1 MKNILEKII
10 KILKSKKFLVI
21 LSFLVIIIFIFLVK
35 DSLAGDALKYED
47 LTPEQQKRIMN
58 QMSNMANPFSS
69 LTSVVS
75 GFFTSVLL
83 KLPIAIASIIADVG
97 GFLIE
102 AEGKLLSWTID
113 IASFTKLGV
122 VQQGWRICRDF
133 ANLFFIAIL
142 IYIAFAII
150 LRLQRGDPKKLLFKI
165 IVIAII
171 INFSLMIGGIIIDFS
186 QVLFRYFIFAQL
198 SDGNKDG
205 IHFSE
210 VLMNAVG
217 VQNIRNTSVP
227 LEATSVLIRLI
238 FVILFTFLCVFVFGA
253 IVVVLFIRN
262 FWLWILLILSPLAW
276 FFSIVP
282 IPILSKYSGQW
293 WENFIKWCFIAPIM
307 GFFIF
312 LSVGILGS
320 NTSNISMEQLT
331 KSVDKM
337 EDYYDGK
344 IDNSVISFSEKENSI
359 FHPKMIIKFLV
370 IISFLVAGLMAGQS
384 LGLKAANSAIGMAT
398 KAGKNTQKWMGRKAM
413 QTAPV
418 RKAGNVLM
426 GMGNIPIVGGV
437 FKRAGMVT
445 QGGVAKAKE
454 EEMATVKKRMSY
466 MTPEEMNK
474 HAKTFNANEMIY
486 AGKEEK
492 FRENISLENWE
503 KLQKIYSN
511 KGMNNDVKKLEK
523 EHPLFKADVRVDMT
537 EFKTLTDILKA
548 SLSDLKSKQAT
559 LDGLPAGSPP
569 ATIAAATAARDAAKL
584 QVNTDQTNHD
594 AKRVIIENHLRNLD
608 PEKISGAVKST
619 IFGDT
624 NSIEFNALASV
635 AATKPPQ
642 EGIEKIMKEMSKTKD
657 GVTNMSTMVF
667 KMAENVEGKT
677 VTEKINKM
685 RNLRI
690 LQRLN
695 NNFLAA
701 KLGFREPEINTHLA
715 SLYPV

>member
-1 MKNILEKII
+1 MKNILEKIV

-102 AEGKLLSWTID
+102 AEGKLLSWVVD
-113 IASFTKLGV
+113 SGSFTNLGV

-133 ANLFFIAIL
+133 ANLFFIAVL

-150 LRLQRGDPKKLLFKI
+150 LRLQKGDPKKLLFK
-165 IVIAII
+165 VITMAII

-186 QVLFRYFIFAQL
+186 QVMFKYFIFAPL
-198 SDGNKDG
+198 SSVDRDG

-238 FVILFTFLCVFVFGA
+238 FVIIFTFLCVIVFGA
-253 IVVVLFIRN
+253 LVITLVIRN
-262 FWLWILLILSPLAW
+262 FWLWILLILAPLAW
-276 FFSIVP
+276 FLGIVP
-282 IPILSKYSGQW
+282 IPMLSKYSSQW
-293 WENFIKWCFIAPIM
+293 WSNFLKWSFMAPIM

-331 KSVDKM
+331 EPIDKI
-337 EDYYDGK
+337 ENYYDGK

-384 LGLKAANSAIGMAT
+384 LGSGAAKGALSMIN
-398 KAGKNTQKWMGRKAM
+398 KAGKNSQKWMGRKAM

-418 RKAGNVLM
+418 RGVGNVLM
-426 GMGNIPIVGGV
+426 KMGNAPIIGGV
-437 FKRAGMVT
+437 FKRAGMAT
-445 QGGVAKAKE
+445 QRGTVGAKGEDLKNAENRIKYMNNDQLKKNFDSFNDREKQAAAK
-454 EEMATVKKRMSY
+454 KLG
-466 MTPEEMNK
+466 
-474 HAKTFNANEMIY
+474 NENLDQKQFEAM
-486 AGKEEK
+486 
-492 FRENISLENWE
+492 
-503 KLQKIYSN
+503 QKIYS
-511 KGMNNDVKKLEK
+511 KQGYEK
-523 EHPLFKADVRVDMT
+523 ELKDLNKAHPYWTDDFKKNAKIVVDNQSAYSKAESNNKLAQDEYEKIKSEYEKIKSMHEAQSASGTSNENTETLLKTTEANLQVAQNKYNSTKKGFDTIKSNLDNAKSNLTGQFKEFNWSKSANLTESVVSNPDSAEFKA
-537 EFKTLTDILKA
+537 IA
-548 SLSDLKSKQAT
+548 ISLSETSFK
-559 LDGLPAGSPP
+559 DGLG
-569 ATIAAATAARDAAKL
+569 KL
-584 QVNTDQTNHD
+584 LT
-594 AKRVIIENHLRNLD
+594 
-608 PEKISGAVKST
+608 KISVKNN
-619 IFGDT
+619 I
-624 NSIEFNALASV
+624 
-635 AATKPPQ
+635 Q
-642 EGIEKIMKEMSKTKD
+642 ET
-657 GVTNMSTMVF
+657 
-667 KMAENVEGKT
+667 
-677 VTEKINKM
+677 
-685 RNLRI
+685 RR
-690 LQRLN
+690 
-695 NNFLAA
+695 
-701 KLGFREPEINTHLA
+701 
-715 SLYPV
+715 